1 MSEATTVTTTVSTT
15 AMACL
20 CESFLPLLVLALLV
34 LVGFATALVLG
45 GPLLGVLYLFAV
57 SIFFACMSLRLKQTN
72 QILPEAS
79 SDPVL
84 LVLQQQQSSLAAKT
98 PVDLST
104 LTLRTIKADEPVVI
118 VIVMTCDICLEDMK
132 EGEKVAASPNP
143 ECIHEFHA
151 HCIVQALQR
160 QTTCPCC
167 RREYLLLPE
176 RNPVMDIEQQGVAVD
191 DDNMEA

>member
-15 AMACL
+15 TMACL
-20 CESFLPLLVLALLV
+20 ESFLPLFF
-34 LVGFATALVLG
+34 LVGFGTALVLG
-45 GPLLGVLYLFAV
+45 GPLLGLLYLV
-57 SIFFACMSLRLKQTN
+57 TISIYFGFKRYRRRLGLLQAN
-72 QILPEAS
+72 QRSPVAS